1 MNNNLGEL
9 DITALVE
16 AAVASA
22 IYDVALPIDT
32 MGVTFHDGALD
43 DVAEAYRA
51 EPDAVLAAADA
62 RFAAHMETV
71 AVAASDEDAEGPML
85 RARAAM
91 ALKERLEEL

>member
-1 MNNNLGEL
+1 MNNSDKI
-9 DITALVE
+9 DITARVE

-43 DVAEAYRA
+43 DVTEAYRA
-51 EPDAVLAAADA
+51 EPDATLAAAEA
-62 RFAAHMETV
+62 RFAAHMATV
-71 AVAASDEDAEGPML
+71 AAASSDDEAEGPML

-91 ALKERLEEL
+91 ALKKRLQKL